1 MRDRISLVVDEFV
14 AFANA
19 KGGTVYMGVEDDGT
33 VTGCTGYDTQKIM
46 ESTYKRNCLVLF
58 TEIEVIKY
66 KEKMYWKLMFKE
78 KE

>member
-46 ESTYKRNCLVLF
+46 ESIYKRNRPVLF
-58 TEIEVIKY
+58 TEIEVFY
-66 KEKMYWKLMFKE
+66 ALLSG
-78 KE
+78 